1 MAKKEKKSVV
11 GLRPTTSYAPV
22 RGQNQD
28 YGGVGVKNDNADY
41 TISDEHDHK
50 IKPWTPAHAPEW
62 EVETPKTRKDLANQ
76 LVKDTDPNRGKKMK
90 KSLREVAERRTLAE
104 IKEMIGFVF
113 EAKDD
118 DKEDDDDKESE
129 PNRGSPSAD
138 DYKKMSRSDQV
149 GARMQ
154 HDNDHGLTPQGGAAV
169 GDDEVDDLHKRE
181 YDSKTASGHGHLIN
195 PKNPYNTPGYTGPKD
210 SYGKSKADWAKEAAE
225 RRKHIE
231 DHGMDSFNKKYG
243 YLPGSPRHQT
253 FGDDDKEFEKK
264 INRHNML
271 KANGMKSPY
280 DNESP
285 VKEEHIN
292 EARGRPKKDSASDS
306 PDTHPIQQAR
316 QVISTRGM
324 HPFTFANGKRA
335 QMNPMTAHRILAH
348 HDNLQTP
355 SEKEAFASRV
365 HKDVD
370 SLHSWL
376 AGKPHEEE
384 LPKISLGG
392 SSKVG
397 GIADR
402 SRPTISGVKPGK
414 KK

>member
-11 GLRPTTSYAPV
+11 GLRPTTSYSPL

-41 TISDEHDHK
+41 TISDEHIHNLNQ
-50 IKPWTPAHAPEW
+50 PAHAPEW
-62 EVETPKTRKDLANQ
+62 ERETPATRKALAAK
-76 LVKDTDPNRGKKMK
+76 LERDTDPNRGKKMK
-90 KSLREVAERRTLAE
+90 KSLREVAEGRTLAE
-104 IKEMIGFVF
+104 IKEMLSLVN
-113 EAKDD
+113 EAEEKETVKHPVGKRPKGVGWVLKQAGEQTGKDHSVWTRKVKRIDKVNEDDMVKNLKPINLTGGSEARTNKLASMAAGKEATPAPVDKKKEAGNFLKVDEAAAAVAGANNKRATEAANSKKKDD
-118 DKEDDDDKESE
+118 E
-129 PNRGSPSAD
+129 
-138 DYKKMSRSDQV
+138 
-149 GARMQ
+149 
-154 HDNDHGLTPQGGAAV
+154 
-169 GDDEVDDLHKRE
+169 KRE
-181 YDSKTASGHGHLIN
+181 EAN
-195 PKNPYNTPGYTGPKD
+195 EGY
-210 SYGKSKADWAKEAAE
+210 
-225 RRKHIE
+225 I
-231 DHGMDSFNKKYG
+231 
-243 YLPGSPRHQT
+243 Q
-253 FGDDDKEFEKK
+253 
-264 INRHNML
+264 
-271 KANGMKSPY
+271 
-280 DNESP
+280 
-285 VKEEHIN
+285 
-292 EARGRPKKDSASDS
+292 EARGRPKKDAASDS

-355 SEKEAFASRV
+355 AEKEAFASRV

-376 AGKPHEEE
+376 AGKPHDEE

>member
-41 TISDEHDHK
+41 TISDEHNHK

-90 KSLREVAERRTLAE
+90 KSLREVAEGRTLAE
-104 IKEMIGFVF
+104 IKEMISLVF
-113 EAKDD
+113 EDDMVKNLKPINLTGGSDARTNKLADMASGKEATPAATDKKKTAGDFMKMDEALGDHAGLAKYADEHGRI
-118 DKEDDDDKESE
+118 DKEDL
-129 PNRGSPSAD
+129 
-138 DYKKMSRSDQV
+138 
-149 GARMQ
+149 
-154 HDNDHGLTPQGGAAV
+154 HTAA
-169 GDDEVDDLHKRE
+169 
-181 YDSKTASGHGHLIN
+181 
-195 PKNPYNTPGYTGPKD
+195 
-210 SYGKSKADWAKEAAE
+210 
-225 RRKHIE
+225 KHIKSGNMKAL
-231 DHGMDSFNKKYG
+231 DKHLRAMDTDPRDKALEYVNKKHYEKLG
-243 YLPGSPRHQT
+243 YSN
-253 FGDDDKEFEKK
+253 EEVE
-264 INRHNML
+264 L
-271 KANGMKSPY
+271 K
-280 DNESP
+280 
-285 VKEEHIN
+285 

-324 HPFTFANGKRA
+324 TPFTFADGKKHS
-335 QMNPMTAHRILAH
+335 MNPMTAHRILAH

-355 SEKEAFASRV
+355 SEKEAFASRI
-365 HKDVD
+365 HKNVD

-376 AGKPHEEE
+376 AGKPHDEE

-392 SSKVG
+392 SSNVG
-397 GIADR
+397 GIRGRD
-402 SRPTISGVKPGK
+402 RPTISGMKPGK